1 MFFSSDFVAMS
12 KLTKAM
18 CWKLMTIKTDELN
31 EVGAAIYQKPMT
43 NECYNER
50 SQDEPPLCKDS
61 DDQNAA
67 WLVSLFSHQLVM
79 QWNTLLL
86 KYVCFDVQEC
96 ST

>member
-1 MFFSSDFVAMS
+1 MS

-43 NECYNER
+43 NECYSER

-67 WLVSLFSHQLVM
+67 WLVCFIYCPFSHQLLEHSVA
-79 QWNTLLL
+79 
-86 KYVCFDVQEC
+86 KVCVC
-96 ST
+96 V